1 MVAEQLS
8 VAEVVEHLTTKEGN
22 QFLADAQYTAADAD
36 RRREIRRGVAAK
48 VTALLVDGA
57 DGDLVDGA
65 VSAEHL
71 CNTMWHLAGLAAQED
86 ELADAGTEASGA
98 GAH

>member
-1 MVAEQLS
+1 MAEQLS
-8 VAEVVEHLTTKEGN
+8 VAEVVRHLSDREGN
-22 QFLADAQYTAADAD
+22 QFLADAQYAAADAD
-36 RRREIRRGVAAK
+36 RRREIRRGVAEK

-71 CNTMWHLAGLAAQED
+71 CNAMWHLAGLAAQED
-86 ELADAGTEASGA
+86 ELARTETEASGA
-98 GAH
+98 GAR

>member
-1 MVAEQLS
+1 MVADELS
-8 VAEVVEHLTTKEGN
+8 VAEVVEHLTTKKGN
-22 QFLADAQYTAADAD
+22 QFLADAQYAAADIG
-36 RRREIRRGVAAK
+36 RRREIRRGVAQK
-48 VTALLVDGA
+48 VTALLVDGV

-86 ELADAGTEASGA
+86 ELAGDGTEASSV